1 MDVSEL
7 IRKEVEEKC
16 KSDNNVFGYGI
27 WTHHIVNVV
36 KYSKMLAEK
45 IGADIEVVEIAALL
59 HDYASIK
66 DRAMYEDHHI
76 HGAKEAERILK
87 ELNFCEEK
95 IEKVKE
101 CIISHRGSVKKHK
114 KSKEAICVAN
124 ADAMSH
130 MDNIPSLLYLAYCNK
145 QMSIDNGAEWVLG
158 KIERSWNKLS
168 DEAREIMKE
177 KYESIQKVLKT
188 D

>member
-16 KSDNNVFGYGI
+16 KSDNNIFGYGI

-101 CIISHRGSVKKHK
+101 CIISHRGSVKKDK